1 MTITS
6 RNQPSLSPLM
16 TEQQEKLHWSFWFG
30 VTFFVLVIVTIISFS
45 WFLNNKMSSE
55 ESMPVT
61 SIVIGGEIPFTN
73 RQDIENAIE
82 DVNLGNFF
90 NVDVNHVQQKVAE
103 LPWVYSVSVR
113 KKWPNELKIY
123 VVDQTPIALWNG
135 DFLINQ
141 YGKAFQ
147 ADTTR
152 LQSALPAFF
161 GPEGSEDL
169 ALSNFVNLSKL
180 LKFSELSIDELLLTE
195 RHSWQLTL
203 KNGITLNLGREN
215 KIERVQRFMDVYPQI
230 MKTKEENQQV
240 DYVDLR
246 YDTGLAV
253 GWKTA
258 ENKQRA

>member
-1 MTITS
+1 M
-6 RNQPSLSPLM
+6 
-16 TEQQEKLHWSFWFG
+16 
-30 VTFFVLVIVTIISFS
+30 
-45 WFLNNKMSSE
+45 
-55 ESMPVT
+55 
-61 SIVIGGEIPFTN
+61 PFTI
-73 RQDIENAIE
+73 RQDIEIAI
-82 DVNLGNFF
+82 DNINLGNFF
-90 NVDVNHVQQKVAE
+90 NVDVNEVQEKVAE

-123 VVDQTPIALWNG
+123 VVDQTPIAIWNG

-152 LQSALPAFF
+152 LQSALPAFY
-161 GPEGSEDL
+161 GHEGSEDL
-169 ALSNFVNLSKL
+169 ALENFVNLSKL

-203 KNGITLNLGREN
+203 NNGVMLNLGREN

-230 MKTKEENQQV
+230 IKTKKENQQV

-258 ENKQRA
+258 EKKQRA

>member
-1 MTITS
+1 MTKNNNKQTS
-6 RNQPSLSPLM
+6 LRTAV
-16 TEQQEKLHWSFWFG
+16 TEQQEALHWSFWLG
-30 VTFFVLVIVTIISFS
+30 VSFFVLVIVTIFSFS
-45 WFLNNKMSSE
+45 WYLNNKISSE
-55 ESMPVT
+55 ESTPVT
-61 SIVIGGEIPFTN
+61 SIVIGGEMPFTI
-73 RQDIENAIE
+73 RQDIEVAIE
-82 DVNLGNFF
+82 QVNLGNFF
-90 NVDVNHVQQKVAE
+90 NVDVNEIQEKVAE

-147 ADTTR
+147 ADITR
-152 LQSALPAFF
+152 LNIGLPAFF
-161 GPEGSEDL
+161 GPEGSEDIAL
-169 ALSNFVNLSKL
+169 ANFVNLSKL

-203 KNGITLNLGREN
+203 NNGVMLNLGREN

-230 MKTKEENQQV
+230 IKTKKENQQV

-258 ENKQRA
+258 EKKQRA

>member
-1 MTITS
+1 MTKKRKNQTS
-6 RNQPSLSPLM
+6 LATTM
-16 TEQQEKLHWSFWFG
+16 TEEQETLHWSFWLG
-30 VTFFVLVIVTIISFS
+30 VSFFVLVIITIISFS
-45 WFLNNKMSSE
+45 WFLNEKMSSE
-55 ESMPVT
+55 ESTPVT

-73 RQDIENAIE
+73 RQDIESAIE
-82 DVNLGNFF
+82 NVNLGNFF
-90 NVDVNHVQQKVAE
+90 NVDVNDVQKKVAE

-123 VVDQTPIALWNG
+123 VVDQTPVAIWNG

-152 LQSALPAFF
+152 LNAPLPSFF
-161 GPEGSEDL
+161 GPEGSENI
-169 ALSNFVNLSKL
+169 ALSNFSNLNKL

-203 KNGITLNLGREN
+203 NNGVTLNLGREN

-230 MKTKEENQQV
+230 IKTKKENQQV

>member
-1 MTITS
+1 MTKNS
-6 RNQPSLSPLM
+6 KNQPSLSTAM
-16 TEQQEKLHWSFWFG
+16 TKQQETLHWSFWLG
-30 VTFFVLVIVTIISFS
+30 VSFFVLVIITIISFS
-45 WFLNNKMSSE
+45 WFLNEKMSSE
-55 ESMPVT
+55 ESTPVT
-61 SIVIGGEIPFTN
+61 SIIIAGEMPFTI
-73 RQDIENAIE
+73 RQDIESAIE
-82 DVNLGNFF
+82 NVNLGNFF
-90 NVDVNHVQQKVAE
+90 KVDVNNVQEQVAK

-141 YGKAFQ
+141 NGKAFQ
-147 ADTTR
+147 ADITR
-152 LQSALPAFF
+152 LNSALPAFF
-161 GPEGSEDL
+161 GPEGSEGI
-169 ALSNFVNLSKL
+169 ALDNFINLSKL

-203 KNGITLNLGREN
+203 NNGISLNLGREN
-215 KIERVQRFMDVYPQI
+215 KIERVHRFMDVYPQI
-230 MKTKEENQQV
+230 LKTTKENQQV

>member
-1 MTITS
+1 MTRNNKKKTS
-6 RNQPSLSPLM
+6 LQTSVTVERE
-16 TEQQEKLHWSFWFG
+16 TLHWSFWLG
-30 VTFFVLVIVTIISFS
+30 VSFFVLVIITIFSFGL
-45 WFLNNKMSSE
+45 FLNNKMSSE
-55 ESMPVT
+55 ESTPVT
-61 SIVIGGEIPFTN
+61 SIVIGGEMPFTI
-73 RQDIENAIE
+73 RQDIERAIE
-82 DVNLGNFF
+82 NVNLGNFF
-90 NVDVNHVQQKVAE
+90 NVDVNDVQEKVSK

-135 DFLINQ
+135 DFLINE

-152 LQSALPAFF
+152 LKSALPAFF
-161 GPEGSEDL
+161 GPEGSEHI
-169 ALSNFVNLSKL
+169 ALENFINLSKL
-180 LKFSELSIDELLLTE
+180 LKFNDLSIDELLLTE

-203 KNGITLNLGREN
+203 NNGVMLNLGREN

-230 MKTKEENQQV
+230 IKTKKENQQV

-253 GWKTA
+253 GWKTT
-258 ENKQRA
+258 EKKQRA

>member
-1 MTITS
+1 MTKNS
-6 RNQPSLSPLM
+6 NNQSSLTTTM
-16 TEQQEKLHWSFWFG
+16 AEEQQTLHWSFWLG
-30 VTFFVLVIVTIISFS
+30 VSFFVAVIITIISFS
-45 WFLNNKMSSE
+45 WFLNEKMSSE
-55 ESMPVT
+55 ESTPVT

-73 RQDIENAIE
+73 RQDIESAIE
-82 DVNLGNFF
+82 NVNLGNFF
-90 NVDVNHVQQKVAE
+90 NVDVNDVQQKVAE

-123 VVDQTPIALWNG
+123 VVDQTPVAIWNG

-141 YGKAFQ
+141 YGRAFQ

-152 LQSALPAFF
+152 LHTPLPAFF
-161 GPEGSEDL
+161 GPEGSENI
-169 ALSNFVNLSKL
+169 ALSNFVNLNKL

-203 KNGITLNLGREN
+203 NNGVTLNLGREN

-230 MKTKEENQQV
+230 IRTKKENQQV

-258 ENKQRA
+258 EKKQRA

>member
-1 MTITS
+1 
-6 RNQPSLSPLM
+6 
-16 TEQQEKLHWSFWFG
+16 
-30 VTFFVLVIVTIISFS
+30 
-45 WFLNNKMSSE
+45 
-55 ESMPVT
+55 
-61 SIVIGGEIPFTN
+61 
-73 RQDIENAIE
+73 
-82 DVNLGNFF
+82 
-90 NVDVNHVQQKVAE
+90 
-103 LPWVYSVSVR
+103 
-113 KKWPNELKIY
+113 LKIY
-123 VVDQTPIALWNG
+123 VVDQTPIAIWNG

-152 LQSALPAFF
+152 LNTGLPTFF
-161 GPEGSEDL
+161 GPEGSEHI
-169 ALSNFVNLSKL
+169 ALENFDNLSKL

-203 KNGITLNLGREN
+203 NNGVMLNLGREN

-230 MKTKEENQQV
+230 IKTKKENQQV

-258 ENKQRA
+258 EKKQRA